1 MSCQAFRNCL
11 KCISINR
18 NAKLS
23 FLNSFAIR
31 NVSQGTQSLDDEENR
46 NLQSRALYEPIF
58 EKPFKLP
65 SHGVVNVF
73 ISGYDFVVLEHFQ
86 SYIHKLARLMGFKI
100 ANTWASPARSFKCT
114 VYKIGSAAISD
125 QFELRKYERNVQIED
140 FFSSTGS
147 LLIDIIKT
155 DLPEGVTLNVKPHT
169 KADEEYR
176 YIPDLELKEQ
186 KKLLETVN
194 IMEESEERI
203 EEVGD
208 VEAERIGK
216 LAISKSDE
224 IETDRENPV
233 DVVESEEPFL
243 TVDISDALSEKDKI
257 KFTVHMKTNFPAFT
271 QKETSVVREHD
282 EFLWLYDAIE
292 ENPLYAGYIIPPPP
306 PRPDF
311 DTSREKL
318 QKLSEGEPTMTR
330 EEFAKMKAEL
340 EAEYLATF
348 KKTVAMHGLFLT
360 RLATHPVLKDDSNF
374 QIFLEYQDANGLNI
388 RGKNKKEK
396 LESIWKRF
404 STSADEV
411 LLSNQKDS
419 EPFFE
424 HEKNYLV
431 EYYGHVREATSRSD
445 KMTKHLKN
453 MSDVMMKICSSLE
466 TLGGIEKSTEL
477 SKTVLKV
484 AETYEKCRKLEARVS
499 SDFDLKLSD
508 TLRYFMRDTQAA
520 KDLLYRRLR
529 CLATLETASRNL
541 DRARMKNRDIPKAAE
556 LDKQNASKEYDTIS
570 EKAKQ
575 ELEEYKVRR
584 VAAFKKSLVELAEL
598 QHKHA
603 KTQVH
608 VLKSA
613 IASLKEMSG

>member
-1 MSCQAFRNCL
+1 
-11 KCISINR
+11 
-18 NAKLS
+18 
-23 FLNSFAIR
+23 
-31 NVSQGTQSLDDEENR
+31 
-46 NLQSRALYEPIF
+46 
-58 EKPFKLP
+58 
-65 SHGVVNVF
+65 
-73 ISGYDFVVLEHFQ
+73 
-86 SYIHKLARLMGFKI
+86 
-100 ANTWASPARSFKCT
+100 
-114 VYKIGSAAISD
+114 
-125 QFELRKYERNVQIED
+125 
-140 FFSSTGS
+140 
-147 LLIDIIKT
+147 
-155 DLPEGVTLNVKPHT
+155 
-169 KADEEYR
+169 
-176 YIPDLELKEQ
+176 
-186 KKLLETVN
+186 
-194 IMEESEERI
+194 
-203 EEVGD
+203 
-208 VEAERIGK
+208 
-216 LAISKSDE
+216 
-224 IETDRENPV
+224 
-233 DVVESEEPFL
+233 
-243 TVDISDALSEKDKI
+243 
-257 KFTVHMKTNFPAFT
+257 
-271 QKETSVVREHD
+271 
-282 EFLWLYDAIE
+282 
-292 ENPLYAGYIIPPPP
+292 IPPPP

-348 KKTVAMHGLFLT
+348 KKTVAMHGLFLN

-466 TLGGIEKSTEL
+466 TLGGIEKSPEL

-541 DRARMKNRDIPKAAE
+541 DQ
-556 LDKQNASKEYDTIS
+556 LDKQNASKEYEAIS

-613 IASLKEMSG
+613 IASLKEMSA

>member
-1 MSCQAFRNCL
+1 MSCQAFRKCL
-11 KCISINR
+11 KCISINA

-23 FLNSFAIR
+23 FLNSFLTR
-31 NVSQGTQSLDDEENR
+31 KVSQATQSFDDEENR
-46 NLQSRALYEPIF
+46 NLQSQALYEPIF
-58 EKPFKLP
+58 EKPFQLP
-65 SHGVVNVF
+65 SHGVVNVV
-73 ISGYDFVVLEHFQ
+73 IGGYDFVVLEHFQ
-86 SYIHKLARLMGFKI
+86 SYIHKLARLMGFRI
-100 ANTWASPARSFKCT
+100 ANTWASPARKFQCT
-114 VYKIGSAAISD
+114 VYKIGSTAISD
-125 QFELRKYERNVQIED
+125 QFELPKYERNVQIED

-155 DLPEGVTLNVKPHT
+155 DLPEGVTLNIKPHT
-169 KADEEYR
+169 AADEEYR

-186 KKLLETVN
+186 QKLLETVN

-203 EEVGD
+203 EEVAD

-224 IETDRENPV
+224 IEIDRENLA
-233 DVVESEEPFL
+233 DVVELEEPFL

-348 KKTVAMHGLFLT
+348 KKTVAMHGLFLN

-466 TLGGIEKSTEL
+466 TLGGIEKSPEL

-541 DRARMKNRDIPKAAE
+541 DQ
-556 LDKQNASKEYDTIS
+556 LDKQNASKEYEAIS

-613 IASLKEMSG
+613 IASLKEMSA

>member
-1 MSCQAFRNCL
+1 MSCQAFRKCL
-11 KCISINR
+11 KCISINT

-23 FLNSFAIR
+23 FLNSFLIR
-31 NVSQGTQSLDDEENR
+31 KVSQDTQSFDDEENR
-46 NLQSRALYEPIF
+46 NLQSQALYEPIF
-58 EKPFKLP
+58 EKPFQLP
-65 SHGVVNVF
+65 SHGVVNVA

-86 SYIHKLARLMGFKI
+86 SYIHKLARSMGFKI
-100 ANTWASPARSFKCT
+100 ANTWASPARKFQCT
-114 VYKIGSAAISD
+114 VYKIGSTAISD
-125 QFELRKYERNVQIED
+125 QFELPKYERNVQIED

-155 DLPEGVTLNVKPHT
+155 DLPEGVTLNIKPHT
-169 KADEEYR
+169 AADEEYR

-186 KKLLETVN
+186 QKLLETVS

-203 EEVGD
+203 EEVAD

-224 IETDRENPV
+224 IEIDRENPA

-348 KKTVAMHGLFLT
+348 KKTVAMHGLFLN

-466 TLGGIEKSTEL
+466 TLGGIEKSPEL

-541 DRARMKNRDIPKAAE
+541 DQ
-556 LDKQNASKEYDTIS
+556 LDKQNASKEYEAIS

-613 IASLKEMSG
+613 IASLKEMSA

>member
-1 MSCQAFRNCL
+1 MYWLFGQLNPTANQPTTSKFDSSSCFHNHWSLVSIQLLHLSNVRIE
-11 KCISINR
+11 KTISTSSNR
-18 NAKLS
+18 RLHLS
-23 FLNSFAIR
+23 PP
-31 NVSQGTQSLDDEENR
+31 
-46 NLQSRALYEPIF
+46 EPGKITPRQP

-65 SHGVVNVF
+65 SHGAVNVF

-125 QFELRKYERNVQIED
+125 QFEFRKYERNVQIED

-155 DLPEGVTLNVKPHT
+155 DLPEGVTLNVKSHT

-186 KKLLETVN
+186 RKLLETVN

-203 EEVGD
+203 EEVAD

-224 IETDRENPV
+224 IEIDPANPE
-233 DVVESEEPFL
+233 DAVESEEPFL

-484 AETYEKCRKLEARVS
+484 AETYERCRKLEARIHFVIS
-499 SDFDLKLSD
+499 
-508 TLRYFMRDTQAA
+508 
-520 KDLLYRRLR
+520 
-529 CLATLETASRNL
+529 CAT
-541 DRARMKNRDIPKAAE
+541 PKRQKICFIADCDAE
-556 LDKQNASKEYDTIS
+556 LDKQNASKEYDAIS

-584 VAAFKKSLVELAEL
+584 VASFKKSLVELAEL

>member
-1 MSCQAFRNCL
+1 MSCQAFRKCL
-11 KCISINR
+11 KCISIDR

-23 FLNSFAIR
+23 FLNSFLIR
-31 NVSQGTQSLDDEENR
+31 KVSQATQSFDDEENR
-46 NLQSRALYEPIF
+46 NLQSQALYEPIF
-58 EKPFKLP
+58 EKPFQLP
-65 SHGVVNVF
+65 SHGVVNVV

-86 SYIHKLARLMGFKI
+86 SYMHKLARLMGFKI
-100 ANTWASPARSFKCT
+100 ANTWASPVRKFQCT
-114 VYKIGSAAISD
+114 VYKIGSTAISD
-125 QFELRKYERNVQIED
+125 QFELPKYERNVQIED

-155 DLPEGVTLNVKPHT
+155 DLPEGVTLNIKQHT
-169 KADEEYR
+169 AADEEYR

-186 KKLLETVN
+186 QKLLETVN

-203 EEVGD
+203 EEVAD

-224 IETDRENPV
+224 IEIDRENPA

-348 KKTVAMHGLFLT
+348 KKTVAMHGLFLN

-466 TLGGIEKSTEL
+466 TLGGIEKSPEL

-541 DRARMKNRDIPKAAE
+541 DQ
-556 LDKQNASKEYDTIS
+556 LDKQNASKEYEAIS

-613 IASLKEMSG
+613 IASLKEMSA

>member
-1 MSCQAFRNCL
+1 MSCQAFRKCL
-11 KCISINR
+11 KCISINT

-23 FLNSFAIR
+23 FLNSFLTR
-31 NVSQGTQSLDDEENR
+31 KVSQAAQSFDDEENR
-46 NLQSRALYEPIF
+46 NLQSQALYEPIF
-58 EKPFKLP
+58 EKPFQLP
-65 SHGVVNVF
+65 SHGVVNVV

-86 SYIHKLARLMGFKI
+86 SYIHKLARLMGFRI
-100 ANTWASPARSFKCT
+100 ANTWASPARKFQCT
-114 VYKIGSAAISD
+114 VYKIGSTAISD
-125 QFELRKYERNVQIED
+125 QFELPKYERNVQIED

-155 DLPEGVTLNVKPHT
+155 DLPEGVTLNIKPHT
-169 KADEEYR
+169 AADEEYR

-186 KKLLETVN
+186 QKLLETVN

-203 EEVGD
+203 EEVAD

-224 IETDRENPV
+224 IEIDRENLA

-348 KKTVAMHGLFLT
+348 KKTVAMHGLFLN

-466 TLGGIEKSTEL
+466 TLGGIEKSPEL

-541 DRARMKNRDIPKAAE
+541 DQ
-556 LDKQNASKEYDTIS
+556 LDKQNASKEYEAIS

-613 IASLKEMSG
+613 IASLKEMSA

>member
-1 MSCQAFRNCL
+1 
-11 KCISINR
+11 
-18 NAKLS
+18 
-23 FLNSFAIR
+23 
-31 NVSQGTQSLDDEENR
+31 
-46 NLQSRALYEPIF
+46 
-58 EKPFKLP
+58 
-65 SHGVVNVF
+65 
-73 ISGYDFVVLEHFQ
+73 
-86 SYIHKLARLMGFKI
+86 
-100 ANTWASPARSFKCT
+100 
-114 VYKIGSAAISD
+114 
-125 QFELRKYERNVQIED
+125 
-140 FFSSTGS
+140 
-147 LLIDIIKT
+147 
-155 DLPEGVTLNVKPHT
+155 
-169 KADEEYR
+169 
-176 YIPDLELKEQ
+176 
-186 KKLLETVN
+186 
-194 IMEESEERI
+194 MEESEERI
-203 EEVGD
+203 EEVAD

-224 IETDRENPV
+224 IEIDPANPE
-233 DVVESEEPFL
+233 DAVESEEPFL

-484 AETYEKCRKLEARVS
+484 AETYERCRKLEARVS

-541 DRARMKNRDIPKAAE
+541 DRARMKNRDIPKAE
-556 LDKQNASKEYDTIS
+556 LDKQNASKEYDAIS

-584 VAAFKKSLVELAEL
+584 VASFKKSLVELAEL

>member
-1 MSCQAFRNCL
+1 MSCQAFRKCL
-11 KCISINR
+11 KCISINT

-23 FLNSFAIR
+23 FLNSFLTR
-31 NVSQGTQSLDDEENR
+31 KVSQAAQSFDDEENR
-46 NLQSRALYEPIF
+46 NLQSQALYEPIF
-58 EKPFKLP
+58 EKPFQLP
-65 SHGVVNVF
+65 SHGVVNVV

-86 SYIHKLARLMGFKI
+86 SYIHKLARLMGFRI
-100 ANTWASPARSFKCT
+100 ANTWASPARKFQCT
-114 VYKIGSAAISD
+114 VYKIGSTAISD
-125 QFELRKYERNVQIED
+125 QFELPKYERNVQIED

-155 DLPEGVTLNVKPHT
+155 DLPEGVTLNIKPHT
-169 KADEEYR
+169 AADEEYR

-186 KKLLETVN
+186 QKLLETVN

-203 EEVGD
+203 EEVAD

-224 IETDRENPV
+224 IEIDRENLA

-292 ENPLYAGYIIPPPP
+292 ENPLYAGYIVSWSLFQKIPPPP

-348 KKTVAMHGLFLT
+348 KKTVAMHGLFLN

-466 TLGGIEKSTEL
+466 TLGGIEKSPEL

-541 DRARMKNRDIPKAAE
+541 DQ
-556 LDKQNASKEYDTIS
+556 LDKQNASKEYEAIS

-613 IASLKEMSG
+613 IASLKEMSA